1 MQALWPGDF
10 VRWQRVARSRA
21 VPFGQTVDIRCVDFQ
36 HLARRP
42 APPINPKQIARDL
55 YQFDFVFCLR
65 DDPVVR
71 ELLDS
76 ARVPSPFAAGDDL
89 THETARQKRAVVE
102 VIGPYS
108 RTGLFAE
115 LPIHWPTASQNLGLC
130 VAAGFPTNKW
140 PNACWLDLASRLGR
154 QGLFVT
160 LIGGPGERDDLRLL
174 SRLLPHV
181 PHTVVQG
188 GDDLG
193 EFLDA
198 LDGVDLIVGSDGGTV
213 HICSLRKPICSIFG
227 SSPWRRYAPFG
238 HDNVLITRDE
248 VCSPCVQFS
257 PDTVNG
263 CLTRE
268 CMAAMDLGWS
278 SALPCPTGAIF
289 VGSVA
294 RASSAALVIAKHT
307 DSGKAT
313 RNFLPSHFRT
323 FDHRPRS
330 KQWRGAGLGLA
341 RR

>member
-1 MQALWPGDF
+1 MSGIAIPKPDHLGDLVLASPAILAICRHYGQVTLF
-10 VRWQRVARSRA
+10 VGSGSRA
-21 VPFGQTVDIRCVDFQ
+21 LAQFL
-36 HLARRP
+36 LARPSTFDVSTSSIWR
-42 APPINPKQIARDL
+42 AVRHPPINPKQIARDL
-55 YQFDFVFCLR
+55 NQFDFVFCLR

-213 HICSLRKPICSIFG
+213 HICSLRKPICSI
-227 SSPWRRYAPFG
+227 SDPAPG
-238 HDNVLITRDE
+238 DAMRHSDTTT
-248 VCSPCVQFS
+248 FS
-257 PDTVNG
+257 
-263 CLTRE
+263 
-268 CMAAMDLGWS
+268 
-278 SALPCPTGAIF
+278 
-289 VGSVA
+289 
-294 RASSAALVIAKHT
+294 
-307 DSGKAT
+307 
-313 RNFLPSHFRT
+313 
-323 FDHRPRS
+323 
-330 KQWRGAGLGLA
+330 
-341 RR
+341 